1 MARAINVKVPTI
13 KIIAALEKKLKEL
26 LDAKNTYHT
35 RRAQYDKD
43 LKIWNAQV
51 FALVEGEPIE
61 VSVGGHYSHRSASN
75 QFHEVTVRYLVA
87 KSQALPDQPDC
98 PSASGYQER
107 EAINGIENA
116 LRILNLTEEEQVNA
130 SVYAA
135 ISQYL

>member
-26 LDAKNTYHT
+26 LDAKNTYPA
-35 RRAQYDKD
+35 RSAQYDKD
-43 LKIWNAQV
+43 LKTWNTQV
-51 FALVEGEPIE
+51 FALVDTPPTD
-61 VSVGGHYSHRSASN
+61 VTVGTCYSYANARDS
-75 QFHEVTVRYLVA
+75 QHEVTAKYLVP
-87 KSQALPDQPDC
+87 KSLAIPERPDC
-98 PSASGYQER
+98 PSASGYQEK